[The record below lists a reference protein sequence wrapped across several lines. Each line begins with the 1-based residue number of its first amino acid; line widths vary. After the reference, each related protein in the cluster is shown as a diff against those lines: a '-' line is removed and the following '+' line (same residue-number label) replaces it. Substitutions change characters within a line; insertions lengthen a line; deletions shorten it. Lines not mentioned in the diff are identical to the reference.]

1 MSCTKYKILSIA
13 ANYVGYREK
22 NHESADLESF
32 KADAGDGNFQ
42 KFQPLANAGNG
53 DQWCQYFVDGVAVEA
68 TGSIAAAKELLCQDN
83 SKKYMT
89 GYTPEGAS
97 FFKAAGRWFTE
108 PEVGDVIYFYSKSM
122 GRICHTGW
130 VEGVDKKNK
139 TVYTIEGN
147 TNTDE
152 NFTTNGGCVARHNY
166 SYAKVGAPN
175 RVAGFGRPRYTEAEP
190 EKETELKGMH
200 LQIGGTE
207 MICKVETIRKG
218 SEGTAVLLLQEILK
232 ARTHMVDGKLVP
244 YYSGPLDRSFGT
256 GTEKAVIDY
265 QAERIADGAQ
275 IGGDDG
281 KPDGVVGK
289 DTWYDLLGLP
299 VVQA

>member
-1 MSCTKYKILSIA
+1 
-13 ANYVGYREK
+13 
-22 NHESADLESF
+22 
-32 KADAGDGNFQ
+32 
-42 KFQPLANAGNG
+42 
-53 DQWCQYFVDGVAVEA
+53 
-68 TGSIAAAKELLCQDN
+68 
-83 SKKYMT
+83 
-89 GYTPEGAS
+89 
-97 FFKAAGRWFTE
+97 
-108 PEVGDVIYFYSKSM
+108 
-122 GRICHTGW
+122 
-130 VEGVDKKNK
+130 
-139 TVYTIEGN
+139 
-147 TNTDE
+147 
-152 NFTTNGGCVARHNY
+152 
-166 SYAKVGAPN
+166 
-175 RVAGFGRPRYTEAEP
+175 
-190 EKETELKGMH
+190 
-200 LQIGGTE
+200 

-232 ARTHMVDGKLVP
+232 ARPHMVDGKLVP